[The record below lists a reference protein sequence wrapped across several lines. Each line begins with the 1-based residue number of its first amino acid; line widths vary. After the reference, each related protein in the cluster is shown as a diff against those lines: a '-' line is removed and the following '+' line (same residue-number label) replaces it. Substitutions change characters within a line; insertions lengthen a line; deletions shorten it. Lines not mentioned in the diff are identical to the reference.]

1 MDKQNMTVLL
11 ITLCLAGAA
20 AVVISEWRDWRV
32 VRVLSKAAASTAFA
46 SLAAV
51 NGAADSTYGRLILIA
66 LILSWA
72 GDILLLSL
80 RSVFL
85 MGGMAAFL
93 LAHGA
98 FGAAFLTLPFDKTWT
113 LISLAVLT
121 AAGLLILRW
130 LWRYLETLY
139 RVAVPAYLAATTVM
153 TSLAIAVSIAS
164 TSPLLAIAAL
174 SFAASDVSVARDRFI
189 AHAVVNKAWG
199 LPLYYFAQ
207 ILFAM
212 SVCSYR

>member
-1 MDKQNMTVLL
+1 MDSQILTIIVVM
-11 ITLCLAGAA
+11 ICLAGAV
-20 AVVISEWRDWRV
+20 AVVISEWRGWRV
-32 VRVLSKAAASTAFA
+32 TRLLAKASASTAFVI
-46 SLAAV
+46 LAVV
-51 NGAADSTYGRLILIA
+51 NGAAGSPYGRLILIA
-66 LILSWA
+66 LIFSWA

-80 RSVFL
+80 QSTFL

-98 FGAAFLTLPFDKTWT
+98 FAAAFLRLPLDNTWM
-113 LISLAVLT
+113 LISLAVLA

-139 RVAVPAYLAATTVM
+139 RVAVPAYLAAITIM
-153 TSLAIAVSIAS
+153 TSLAIAASIAAA
-164 TSPLLAIAAL
+164 SPLLAIGAL

-199 LPLYYFAQ
+199 LPLYYTAQ
-207 ILFAM
+207 IL
-212 SVCSYR
+212 